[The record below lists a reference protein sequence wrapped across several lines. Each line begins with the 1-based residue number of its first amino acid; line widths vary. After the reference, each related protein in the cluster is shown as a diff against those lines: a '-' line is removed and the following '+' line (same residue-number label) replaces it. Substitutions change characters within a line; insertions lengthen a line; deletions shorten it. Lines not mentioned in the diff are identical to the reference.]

1 LAAQYWMRSLVTTE
15 GPRDARKRVLVLLAR
30 FTAKAVPARTEDPR
44 RASSRALLL
53 VLPTCGR
60 GRCVHATTNR
70 PRVHRIATAR
80 AGEVQRCNWSM
91 ASAVRQDGQLTVR
104 SRRLVISETSRVGPR
119 LFDERKELRRLQRRA
134 EVKSLVL
141 IACQLRQQG
150 ELLWCIRAIRGSGST
165 ARDC

>member
-1 LAAQYWMRSLVTTE
+1 
-15 GPRDARKRVLVLLAR
+15 
-30 FTAKAVPARTEDPR
+30 
-44 RASSRALLL
+44 
-53 VLPTCGR
+53 
-60 GRCVHATTNR
+60 
-70 PRVHRIATAR
+70 
-80 AGEVQRCNWSM
+80 M

>member
-1 LAAQYWMRSLVTTE
+1 VVGADAFTLRRIGHECTE
-15 GPRDARKRVLVLLAR
+15 LQQ
-30 FTAKAVPARTEDPR
+30 PAP
-44 RASSRALLL
+44 
-53 VLPTCGR
+53 
-60 GRCVHATTNR
+60 
-70 PRVHRIATAR
+70 
-80 AGEVQRCNWSM
+80 GEVQRCNWSM

-141 IACQLRQQG
+141 IASQLRQQG